1 MKERGFE
8 HLSGNLPKLSLR
20 KQAMHNAL
28 AIAALVA
35 IVSLL
40 VTSRFV
46 FAQDEAE
53 AGNKV
58 YMPIIANQGES
69 ASAPQDGRTLLN
81 CPGNLIVNP
90 GFENG
95 IGLIPLIEVDRP
107 VERVDGGLDRV
118 ADVVESVDLW
128 WHTEPCRTSVCTAR
142 LRGIKW

>member
-40 VTSRFV
+40 ITSRFV

-69 ASAPQDGRTLLN
+69 A
-81 CPGNLIVNP
+81 
-90 GFENG
+90 
-95 IGLIPLIEVDRP
+95 
-107 VERVDGGLDRV
+107 
-118 ADVVESVDLW
+118 
-128 WHTEPCRTSVCTAR
+128 CTAGWSYFAELPRQPDCKPR
-142 LRGIKW
+142 L